1 MSLTYSEMMPLGT
14 IAASFELPDAV
25 SGKTLSLDELKS
37 EIGTVIMFICNH
49 CPYVI
54 HIENEIAAIANE
66 YQKKGIA
73 FVAISANDAE
83 NYPAYAPDKMKIK
96 AAEVGYSFPYLYDE
110 SQNTANAYQASCT
123 PDFYVFDGN
132 LNCVYRGRM
141 DESSPGN
148 GKLVTGVELR
158 TALDAVIDGSPVS
171 EKQLPSMGCG
181 IKWKR

>member
-14 IAASFELPDAV
+14 TAPNFILPDAV

-37 EIGTVIMFICNH
+37 DTGTVIMFICNH

-54 HIENEIAAIANE
+54 HIENEIAAIASE

-83 NYPAYAPDKMKIK
+83 NYPEDAPDKMKLK
-96 AAEVGYSFPYLYDE
+96 AAEVGYPFPYLHDN
-110 SQNTANAYQASCT
+110 SQDIAKAYHAACT
-123 PDFYVFDGN
+123 PDFYVFDGD
-132 LNCVYRGRM
+132 LKCVYRGRM
-141 DESSPGN
+141 DNSSPGN
-148 GKLVTGVELR
+148 GQPVTGSEVR
-158 TALDAVIDGSPVS
+158 NTLDAVINGNTISDN
-171 EKQLPSMGCG
+171 QLPSMGCG